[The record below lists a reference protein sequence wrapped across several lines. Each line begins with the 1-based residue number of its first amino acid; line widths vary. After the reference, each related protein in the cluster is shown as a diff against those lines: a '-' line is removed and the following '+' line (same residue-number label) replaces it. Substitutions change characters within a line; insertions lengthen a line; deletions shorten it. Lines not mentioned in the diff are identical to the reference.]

1 MRRRD
6 FIKVVAGSGAGVAL
20 YFAYPNRVQLVAG
33 EGRSY
38 LLSLNAPAGT
48 VTTEVNAAYK
58 ATVASAPRAET
69 APAAAA
75 GDWPS
80 CNKTLTTERF
90 SDLPRN

>member
-48 VTTEVNAAYK
+48 VTTEVNGQVRK
-58 ATVASAPRAET
+58 PLCREPGKVIM
-69 APAAAA
+69 
-75 GDWPS
+75 
-80 CNKTLTTERF
+80 
-90 SDLPRN
+90 

>member
-38 LLSLNAPAGT
+38 LLSLNAPAGQRWIGPFKNRLR
-48 VTTEVNAAYK
+48 ELI
-58 ATVASAPRAET
+58 
-69 APAAAA
+69 A
-75 GDWPS
+75 GVIALR
-80 CNKTLTTERF
+80 KTGGQQQ
-90 SDLPRN
+90 

>member
-58 ATVASAPRAET
+58 ASI
-69 APAAAA
+69 
-75 GDWPS
+75 D
-80 CNKTLTTERF
+80 LTELREP
-90 SDLPRN
+90 LCREPGKVIM